1 MATRQEESTMAEILV
16 EKLGV
21 PAFYLA
27 NKVIIINVFDNYFV
41 IIIMI
46 IMAKLMISGGDVFVR
61 GRTNDWSCSR

>member
-27 NKVIIINVFDNYFV
+27 NKVIIINVFYLQLFCHHNHD
-41 IIIMI
+41 I
-46 IMAKLMISGGDVFVR
+46 IMAKLMIILSCKQGDY
-61 GRTNDWSCSR
+61 N

>member
-27 NKVIIINVFDNYFV
+27 NKVIIINVLDLQLF
-41 IIIMI
+41 
-46 IMAKLMISGGDVFVR
+46 S
-61 GRTNDWSCSR
+61 